1 MRKLLVL
8 ALVGLAA
15 QLVDGSLGMAYGLTS
30 STLLLFA
37 GVAPAAASA
46 SVHLAEIGTTLAAGV
61 SHWRFG
67 NVDWRVVG
75 RIALPG
81 AIGAFAGATF
91 LSSIST
97 EAAAPWMA
105 AILFTLGAYL
115 LVRFSR
121 PLRATRAAGR
131 LRSRFLAPLGL
142 VAGFVDATGGG
153 GWGPVATPALL
164 VSGRMEPRKVIGSV
178 DTSEFVVA
186 GAASVGFL
194 IGLGTEGF
202 LLPTVAALLIGGLI
216 AAPIAAW
223 LVRIVPAQ
231 LLGAVIGGVIVL
243 TNARTLLSAGGVSG
257 SAPVVVYALLG
268 VAWVVAIVLA
278 VRALRRTRRARATVE
293 AALASA
299 SPASASP
306 ASASPASAPP
316 VEAAPVSASP
326 AEAGE
331 PARPGESVGSAEAAK
346 SGQVPEPVVTA
357 ETSEPAEAAE
367 SRKLAAAVEG

>member
-1 MRKLLVL
+1 MRKLLIL

-15 QLVDGSLGMAYGLTS
+15 QLVDGALGMAYGLTS
-30 STLLLFA
+30 STLLLVA

-67 NVDWRVVG
+67 NVDWPVVS

-81 AIGAFAGATF
+81 AVGAFAGATV

-105 AILFTLGAYL
+105 AILFSLGAYL

-121 PLRATRAAGR
+121 PLRANRAAGR
-131 LRSRFLAPLGL
+131 LRGRFLAPLGL

-164 VSGRMEPRKVIGSV
+164 VSGRMAPRKVIGSV
-178 DTSEFVVA
+178 DTAEIVVA

-194 IGLGTEGF
+194 IGLGAEGF
-202 LLPTVAALLIGGLI
+202 LLPTVVALLLGGLV
-216 AAPIAAW
+216 AAPLAAW

-231 LLGAVIGGVIVL
+231 LLGAAVGGVIVL
-243 TNARTLLSAGGVSG
+243 TNSRTLLRAGELGG
-257 SAPVVVYALLG
+257 PVPSLVYAALG
-268 VAWVVAIVLA
+268 AGWLVALALA
-278 VRALRRTRRARATVE
+278 VRALRRARRARAIAS
-293 AALASA
+293 AAL
-299 SPASASP
+299 P
-306 ASASPASAPP
+306 
-316 VEAAPVSASP
+316 AAPTP
-326 AEAGE
+326 
-331 PARPGESVGSAEAAK
+331 ESVA
-346 SGQVPEPVVTA
+346 SGE
-357 ETSEPAEAAE
+357 
-367 SRKLAAAVEG
+367 RGLAAVVEG

>member
-15 QLVDGSLGMAYGLTS
+15 QLVDGALGMAYGLTS

-67 NVDWRVVG
+67 NVDWKVVG

-81 AIGAFAGATF
+81 ALGAFAGATF

-97 EAAAPWMA
+97 ESAAPWMA

-121 PLRATRAAGR
+121 PLRANRAAGR

-186 GAASVGFL
+186 GAASLGFL
-194 IGLGTEGF
+194 IGLGSEGF
-202 LLPTVAALLIGGLI
+202 LLPTVAALLVGGLI

-231 LLGAVIGGVIVL
+231 VLGAVIGGVIVL
-243 TNARTLLSAGGVSG
+243 TNARTLLRAGELGG
-257 SAPVVVYALLG
+257 PVPALVYAALG
-268 VAWVVAIVLA
+268 AGWLVAVVLA
-278 VRALRRTRRARATVE
+278 VRALRRARRARATVD
-293 AALASA
+293 AALAA
-299 SPASASP
+299 TPAAPAASAVP
-306 ASASPASAPP
+306 AAPAVPVAP
-316 VEAAPVSASP
+316 EAATSLD
-326 AEAGE
+326 E
-331 PARPGESVGSAEAAK
+331 PGES
-346 SGQVPEPVVTA
+346 
-357 ETSEPAEAAE
+357 
-367 SRKLAAAVEG
+367 RRLAAAVES

>member
-8 ALVGLAA
+8 ALVGLVA
-15 QLVDGSLGMAYGLTS
+15 QLIDGSLGMAYGLTS
-30 STLLLFA
+30 STLLLVA

-46 SVHLAEIGTTLAAGV
+46 SVHLAEIGTTLAAGFA
-61 SHWRFG
+61 HWRFG
-67 NVDWRVVG
+67 NVDWRVVT

-81 AIGAFAGATF
+81 AIGAFAGATV

-105 AILFTLGAYL
+105 GILFTLGAYL
-115 LVRFSR
+115 LVRFAR
-121 PLRATRAAGR
+121 PLRTDRAGGR
-131 LRSRFLAPLGL
+131 LRGRFLSPLGL

-178 DTSEFVVA
+178 DTAEFVVA

-216 AAPIAAW
+216 AAPLAAW

-231 LLGAVIGGVIVL
+231 LLGAAIGGVIVL
-243 TNARTLLSAGGVSG
+243 TNARTLIRSAELDG
-257 SAPVVVYALLG
+257 PVRPALY
-268 VAWVVAIVLA
+268 VLLAAGWLAALVFA
-278 VRALRRTRRARATVE
+278 VRALRRTRRARAE
-293 AALASA
+293 AANASA
-299 SPASASP
+299 SAAAASAAAAGPSAEEEVP
-306 ASASPASAPP
+306 ADLAAMGTSAP
-316 VEAAPVSASP
+316 
-326 AEAGE
+326 
-331 PARPGESVGSAEAAK
+331 R
-346 SGQVPEPVVTA
+346 
-357 ETSEPAEAAE
+357 
-367 SRKLAAAVEG
+367 

>member
-15 QLVDGSLGMAYGLTS
+15 QLVDGALGMAYGLTS

-46 SVHLAEIGTTLAAGV
+46 SVHLAEVGTTLAAGV

-67 NVDWRVVG
+67 NVDWRVVS

-81 AIGAFAGATF
+81 AVGAFAGATF

-105 AILFTLGAYL
+105 AILCALGAYL

-121 PLRATRAAGR
+121 PLRANRAAGR
-131 LRSRFLAPLGL
+131 LRGRFLAPLGL

-164 VSGRMEPRKVIGSV
+164 VSGRLAPRKVIGSV
-178 DTSEFVVA
+178 DTAEVVVA

-194 IGLGTEGF
+194 IGLGAEGF
-202 LLPTVAALLIGGLI
+202 LLPTVAALLLGGLV

-231 LLGAVIGGVIVL
+231 LLGAAIGGVIVL
-243 TNARTLLSAGGVSG
+243 TNARILLRAGELGG
-257 SAPVVVYALLG
+257 PVPSLVYTVLGAGWLVALG
-268 VAWVVAIVLA
+268 LA
-278 VRALRRTRRARATVE
+278 GRALRRTRRA
-293 AALASA
+293 AALAA
-299 SPASASP
+299 Q
-306 ASASPASAPP
+306 
-316 VEAAPVSASP
+316 AAP
-326 AEAGE
+326 AGRE
-331 PARPGESVGSAEAAK
+331 ERQP
-346 SGQVPEPVVTA
+346 
-357 ETSEPAEAAE
+357 
-367 SRKLAAAVEG
+367 LAAAVEV